1 MLRRITTIGDEDKNM
16 AKAISNLPGIEQFI
30 INEND
35 ATNIDKR
42 WEIWREDFELYLM
55 VTGVTQEAQKK
66 ALLLHLA
73 GKNIKEIYKTLKGND
88 TDQYNAMCEKLD
100 QYFKPK
106 KNITYERYIFKNIKQ
121 NEEESTVSFV
131 TRLRKQAEYCAFSD
145 VAEAVK
151 DQFILE
157 CHSVKL
163 KQKLL
168 KDREINIDKCVE
180 IGRNM
185 EISKQQVKEMSNK
198 TNQCTEID
206 VVDHLKINYFQKTK
220 TSNRFKIR
228 K

>member
-1 MLRRITTIGDEDKNM
+1 MATGD
-16 AKAISNLPGIEQFI
+16 
-30 INEND
+30 
-35 ATNIDKR
+35 
-42 WEIWREDFELYLM
+42 
-55 VTGVTQEAQKK
+55 TQEAQKK

-73 GKNIKEIYKTLKGND
+73 GKDIKQIYKTLKGND

-100 QYFKPK
+100 HYFKPK

-121 NEEESTVSFV
+121 NEKESTVSFV

-151 DQFILE
+151 DQFISE

-168 KDREINIDKCVE
+168 KDREISIDKCVE

-185 EISKQQVKEMSNK
+185 EISKQQAKEMSNK
-198 TNQCTEID
+198 KKNQCT
-206 VVDHLKINYFQKTK
+206 
-220 TSNRFKIR
+220 
-228 K
+228 